1 MITDSAT
8 TQRMPKLIKS
18 CLASVAKLH
27 LWQLYRL
34 LGTNEVDPSLQIQYF
49 VKIQSKR
56 IFGFFINVS
65 YEQRTNAAGAYF
77 FLQIVLYVS
86 SLYFRSASSIP
97 SKD

>member
-1 MITDSAT
+1 MFKITTDATILNAIEHSFMITGSTT

-56 IFGFFINVS
+56 IFGFF
-65 YEQRTNAAGAYF
+65 YQR
-77 FLQIVLYVS
+77 
-86 SLYFRSASSIP
+86 
-97 SKD
+97 